1 MNGFVNDFRL
11 SAEWRPSRTEP
22 GRLPG
27 LLQGHRDAAEAL

>member
-1 MNGFVNDFRL
+1 MDGLVNDFRFP
-11 SAEWRPSRTEP
+11 AKRRESRTEP